1 MIFFNGHRKMN
12 SSINNCGWITSIL
25 RLIYIERFE
34 FLVLFS
40 DLSVAFFH
48 DTLCLSEIL
57 IMTSSVSINK
67 TNTGKK
73 LVKKIDD
80 PVQY

>member
-1 MIFFNGHRKMN
+1 MN

-57 IMTSSVSINK
+57 IMTSVSINK
-67 TNTGKK
+67 THTGKK

>member
-1 MIFFNGHRKMN
+1 MS

-25 RLIYIERFE
+25 RFIYIERFE

-40 DLSVAFFH
+40 DLLVAFFH
-48 DTLCLSEIL
+48 DILCLSEIL
-57 IMTSSVSINK
+57 IMTSVSINK

>member
-1 MIFFNGHRKMN
+1 MN

-57 IMTSSVSINK
+57 IMTSVSINK